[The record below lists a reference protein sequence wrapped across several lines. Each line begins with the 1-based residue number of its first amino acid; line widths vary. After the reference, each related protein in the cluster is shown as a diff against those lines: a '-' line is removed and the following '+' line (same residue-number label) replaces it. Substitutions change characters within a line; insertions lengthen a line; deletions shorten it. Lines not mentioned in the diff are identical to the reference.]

1 MAEDSAPVGGPKG
14 MVLELTETSVRLI
27 DGIKVDIT
35 NKLTGGGM
43 GRRQAARH
51 RFSCDC
57 WQAFSREEA
66 HQPHQ
71 PREVFSPQHQ
81 PFPRGRYLHERAV

>member
-35 NKLTGGGM
+35 NKLKGGRIRGS
-43 GRRQAARH
+43 RH
-51 RFSCDC
+51 RFSHDC
-57 WQAFSREEA
+57 WQALSREEA